1 MTSRS
6 GRFKPDLYVVSRIV
20 KCLVDYGPLK
30 KTNLATS
37 AGLSYD
43 NMVEYLQWMVGRGL
57 IGENDGRVE
66 ITDKG
71 VKAYNDLVSWIVEY
85 VGQLKFGRQL

>member
-6 GRFKPDLYVVSRIV
+6 ERFKPDLYVVSRMI
-20 KCLVDYGPLK
+20 KSLVDDGPLK
-30 KTNLATS
+30 KTNLATN

-43 NMVEYLQWMVGRGL
+43 NMMEYLQWMLGKGL
-57 IGENDGRVE
+57 IAENDGHVE

-71 VKAYNDLVSWIVEY
+71 VKAYNDLVSWIIEY